1 MMSSEISKKNTLTA
15 SEFFYF
21 AVKEEEEEKLK
32 ARRISKD
39 GVARDQSDVG
49 RRTIF
54 NSTHLIKFIEIFIR
68 NLRESSREFL
78 IEISKSENIAVE
90 MFI

>member
-15 SEFFYF
+15 SEF

-39 GVARDQSDVG
+39 GVARDQSNVG

-68 NLRESSREFL
+68 KPSREFL
-78 IEISKSENIAVE
+78 IEISKSENISLWKCL
-90 MFI
+90 FD

>member
-1 MMSSEISKKNTLTA
+1 MKYQKKNTLTA

-78 IEISKSENIAVE
+78 IVISKSENIAVE